1 MLLSDY
7 ARCARHG
14 FTDVPR
20 KPRFPSLGP
29 GLSIC
34 VVVDNLDLAEG
45 DQWRFDDLQI
55 SEAP

>member
-20 KPRFPSLGP
+20 KPRFPCLGP
-29 GLSIC
+29 GLSMG
-34 VVVDNLDLAEG
+34 VVVENFDLAEG
-45 DQWRFDDLQI
+45 DQ
-55 SEAP
+55 